1 MQFANFQAIS
11 EIKLDHKEGSFVHSV
26 TGQRVS
32 LRECWIVAAKYGR
45 KRFDRNGDKWFLEC
59 SSPDSLRGTSSE
71 GQQRTCGKAIECST
85 CKPVLW
91 LGVVGASTKTPYL
104 LEVNASAAEKIA
116 SKLGSYAQSGIPPF
130 ARRASIRTAKT
141 EKSSSFTWTQVQ
153 VQFAGEYTSTEEIEE
168 LLDLRA
174 KIVAVMD
181 TKGSM
186 SVRQPTTALPS
197 LGM

>member
-1 MQFANFQAIS
+1 MQFANFQAIT
-11 EIKLDHKEGSFVHSV
+11 ELKLDHKEGSFVHTV

-32 LRECWIVAAKYGR
+32 LRECWIVCAKYGN
-45 KRFDRNGDKWFLEC
+45 KRFDRDGEKWFLEC
-59 SSPDSLRGTSSE
+59 SSPDALTGTSSE
-71 GQQRTCGKAIECST
+71 GKKRTCGAEIECSS

-116 SKLGSYAQSGIPPF
+116 SKLNSYAQSGFPPF
-130 ARRASIRTAKT
+130 DRRASIRTAKT

-153 VQFAGEYTSTEEIEE
+153 VRFSGEQTSPDELKE

-181 TKGSM
+181 TKGVM
-186 SVRQPTTALPS
+186 SVRQPRAALPS

>member
-1 MQFANFQAIS
+1 MKFANFQAIS
-11 EIKLDHKEGSFVHSV
+11 ELKLDHKEGSFVHSV

-32 LRECWIVAAKYGR
+32 LRECWIVCAKYGR
-45 KRFDRNGDKWFLEC
+45 KRFDQNGDKWFLEC
-59 SSPDSLRGTSSE
+59 SSADSLQGTSSD
-71 GQQRTCGKAIECST
+71 GQQRVCGKAIECST

-91 LGVVGASTKTPYL
+91 LGVVGASTRTPYL

-116 SKLGSYAQSGIPPF
+116 SKLNSYAQSGYPPF
-130 ARRASIRTAKT
+130 ERRASIRTAKT
-141 EKSSSFTWTQVQ
+141 EKSSTFTWTQVQ
-153 VQFAGEYTSTEEIEE
+153 VKFNGEHTSKEELKD

-181 TKGSM
+181 TKGAM
-186 SVRQPTTALPS
+186 SVRQPKAALPS